1 MQSTWIF
8 TKYVNSIINNYKHSK
23 KDDTPDTFFNYI
35 REFEKSQHYY
45 SNTFVSYSN
54 TYDDIVSYSNTY
66 DDDIDSELYYPLEV
80 YSDVED

>member
-54 TYDDIVSYSNTY
+54 TYDD
-66 DDDIDSELYYPLEV
+66 DIDSELYYPLEV